1 MITWTIDSMDR
12 YISDGGVFAIRWKCT
27 KSEDLNGSI
36 FSVDY
41 EGMTIL
47 NPDSQDS
54 SFVEYDSLTEE
65 VVLDWIHS
73 DSKLKR
79 DTEREVEF
87 RYGVESQEFLRVAS
101 GLPW

>member
-1 MITWTIDSMDR
+1 MDR
-12 YISDGGVFAIRWKCT
+12 NISDGGVFAVRWKCT
-27 KSEDLNGSI
+27 KSEDLDGSI

-41 EGMTIL
+41 EGMTIF

-73 DSKLKR
+73 NSKLKR
-79 DTEREVEF
+79 DTEEEVEF
-87 RYGVESQEFLRVAS
+87 RYRVESEEFLRVAS

>member
-1 MITWTIDSMDR
+1 MDR
-12 YISDGGVFAIRWKCT
+12 NISDGGVFAIRWKCT

>member
-1 MITWTIDSMDR
+1 MITWTIESMDR
-12 YISDGGVFAIRWKCT
+12 NISDGGVFAIRWKCT

>member
-12 YISDGGVFAIRWKCT
+12 NISDGGVFAIRWKCT

-47 NPDSQDS
+47 NPDSHDS

>member
-1 MITWTIDSMDR
+1 MITWTIESMDR
-12 YISDGGVFAIRWKCT
+12 NISDGGVFAVRWKCT
-27 KSEDLNGSI
+27 KSEDLDGSI

-41 EGMTIL
+41 EGITIL